1 MHSKVCDPRLC
12 LRIPTDEIFIDSFCR
27 YIDAQTLGN
36 FSQRILSDLVPFLAQ
51 ASENSL
57 ALVMETIRAVIGVDA
72 KILNAEATSQLVNV
86 IFQVWQAHP
95 EGSSRSDTLCAYIC
109 LSALPKLDPIAT
121 AIMEEIFETVA
132 GSENEATYHSLVQS
146 SAPIFANIL
155 SAPPTQDNMGIQAEA
170 CELINH
176 ILDGRQ
182 GDVGSE
188 LGVAVWKPVF
198 DCAMATEDQAT
209 VQVCTYLVSIT
220 HHLFYLRQ
228 SASDTLVKFIR
239 KDANALLQW

>member
-1 MHSKVCDPRLC
+1 MG
-12 LRIPTDEIFIDSFCR
+12 IPTEILLDSFCR

-95 EGSSRSDTLCAYIC
+95 EGSPRSNTLCIQKLIC
-109 LSALPKLDPIAT
+109 FVQLDPIAT

-155 SAPPTQDNMGIQAEA
+155 SAQPTQDNMGIQAEA

-209 VQVCTYLVSIT
+209 VQVCVYVVVRTAILM
-220 HHLFYLRQ
+220 LPARQ
-228 SASDTLVKFIR
+228 SASDTLIKFIR